1 MLPRCVISY
10 MHRRMGKYMNND
22 LKTKIIDELHIARN
36 KALVAKRALEYEA
49 LADPKHEF
57 WIRGSKSYLL
67 GKEHRGEL
75 IGLSDFLF
83 RVRDDDFNADEFL
96 DKARRD
102 ADQMRTDGTDEDK
115 AFATGLIKAL
125 DRIEAVWKEP
135 A

>member
-1 MLPRCVISY
+1 
-10 MHRRMGKYMNND
+10 MNND
-22 LKTKIIDELHIARN
+22 PKTKMIDELHIARN
-36 KALVAKRALEYEA
+36 NALVAKRTLEYEA

-57 WIRGSKSYLL
+57 WIRGSKPYLL

-83 RVRDDDFNADEFL
+83 RVCDDDFNADDFL
-96 DKARRD
+96 DKTRRE
-102 ADQMRTDGTDEDK
+102 AGRMQTDGNDDDK

-125 DRIEAVWKEP
+125 DRIEAVWKKP